1 MGEQLSD
8 EMGAPGYPPGDQ
20 ATEEAQQQGD
30 TQDGA
35 GRHDDEQTSD
45 AMDASGAMLDT
56 EMGGGEGDLESAN
69 EEMIRRRAY
78 EISQGPD
85 AGTADENWARAER
98 EVRTEQASP

>member
-1 MGEQLSD
+1 MSEQLSD

-20 ATEEAQQQGD
+20 ATEEAQQGDDARNRDAKGDQG
-30 TQDGA
+30 
-35 GRHDDEQTSD
+35 QTSD

-56 EMGGGEGDLESAN
+56 EMGGGEGDVDSTSEDL
-69 EEMIRRRAY
+69 IRRRAY